1 MLQVVTLRLG
11 RARSCPGTLE
21 ESLAAALALD

>member
-1 MLQVVTLRLG
+1 MLQMVVTLRLG

-21 ESLAAALALD
+21 EILAAALD